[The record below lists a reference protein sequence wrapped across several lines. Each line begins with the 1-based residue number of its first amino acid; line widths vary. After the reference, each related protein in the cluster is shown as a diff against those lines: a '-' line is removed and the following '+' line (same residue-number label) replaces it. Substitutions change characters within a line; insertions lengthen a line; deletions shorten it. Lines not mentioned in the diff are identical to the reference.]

1 MNTQCL
7 GVMSVCRTEDCIRT
21 QIRVR
26 RAGAAPARSRRV
38 GYPTLVNGHDSFWH
52 RIDQRIPGLVSR
64 YFRLL
69 LVVGPPRSGKTTA
82 LRHLAEERGWSVV
95 NVNLRL
101 SERLLEFTSRRRPH
115 EVQRILDGIV
125 SELRSQPVLLDNTEI
140 LFNPTLRLDP
150 LRLLQRLAR
159 NRSVVASWSGNFDGD
174 RLTYSVPGHTEF
186 RQCEHPDALIVSVGS
201 VPVSEQYLA
210 TTAAITDSG

>member
-1 MNTQCL
+1 
-7 GVMSVCRTEDCIRT
+7 MSVCRTEDRIRT
-21 QIRVR
+21 QVHVR
-26 RAGAAPARSRRV
+26 RVGAAPARSRGV
-38 GYPTLVNGHDSFWH
+38 GYPTQVNGHDSFWH
-52 RIDQRIPGLVSR
+52 RIDQQIPALVSR

-101 SERLLEFTSRRRPH
+101 SERLLEVTSRRRPL

-125 SELRSQPVLLDNTEI
+125 SERASQPVLLDNTEI
-140 LFNPTLRLDP
+140 LFNPALQLDP
-150 LRLLQRLAR
+150 LRLLQQLAR
-159 NRSVVASWSGNFDGD
+159 NRSVVASWSGNFAGD

-186 RQCEHPDALIVSVGS
+186 RPYEDPDALIVSVGS
-201 VPVSEQYLA
+201 VPLSEQYLA
-210 TTAAITDSG
+210 TTAAITDSV